1 LATQRPISAG
11 SPKAKL
17 VCELLVREKLL
28 GSAQVPSVFDRVQR
42 AGDRA
47 EDVIVNLGLVGETEM
62 LRCLASYFKVQFI
75 STEKL
80 AKVEVA
86 RPLLNTIPIRFAE
99 KVGICPVLFDQ
110 KAGAL
115 TVVTADPDDLE
126 ALREVQMASNAREVK
141 AVLARPAA
149 VKALIAKTYTADTHA
164 FAVLDRQA
172 QTEMHQMMH
181 YEHGNIVMDD
191 SSANAPPARR
201 DSNLHNRE
209 RMLSAGDMEPVPA
222 KASARSASA
231 RPAARRSP
239 VPPPPQLAPPL
250 AAPSISPPPTM
261 LTAGVEKGATGAS
274 FVELLNVLVSLLE
287 KSRADLR
294 GHSAHVARL
303 MRRMAE
309 KLSLD
314 AANTA
319 YLVAAAFIH
328 DLGKMGQYHL
338 TPLNCSEYDGH
349 KVAAQKSC
357 GIPSSLLEPVRLP
370 PEAIQAATRMYER
383 YDGKGFPDGIGGKD
397 IPLGARLLA
406 ICDTYADLTSNPRN
420 PFRKTL
426 SPQEACI
433 AIAKYKETIFD
444 PNLVDLFR
452 NTVLGEEIAAKLLA
466 NRSQALL
473 VDVDPEETTVLELRM
488 IEQGFVVKTAR
499 TPEQALKMLGEG
511 DTDLV
516 VSEIDLGKSDGLA
529 LLAEARKQPWGKD
542 MPWVIYTRR
551 QERAVAQKAFGLGVL
566 DYVNKPA
573 SADVLVAK
581 LKALLDQRASAS
593 PRNSRGVS
601 GSLREMGLPDMVQV
615 LFHGR
620 KSGNMQIRAP
630 EGSGEIHFVE
640 GNVVNARW
648 EGLKG
653 DTAFYA
659 MLKLTDG
666 EFGLDPSFKATE
678 RVINQSAEA
687 LLLEG
692 MRRMDEGLA

>member
-1 LATQRPISAG
+1 VATQRPIAAG

-28 GSAQVPSVFDRVQR
+28 ASAQVPSVFDRVQR
-42 AGDRA
+42 TSDRA
-47 EDVIVNLGLVGETEM
+47 EDVIVNLGLVGETDL

-86 RPLLNTIPIRFAE
+86 RPLLNTIPLRFAE
-99 KVGICPVLFDQ
+99 KVGVCPVLFDQ

-149 VKALIAKTYTADTHA
+149 VKALIAKTYSADAHA
-164 FAVLDRQA
+164 FAILDRQA
-172 QTEMHQMMH
+172 QAQMHQMMH

-201 DSNLHNRE
+201 DAALNNRE
-209 RMLSAGDMEPVPA
+209 RMLSAGDMDPVPA
-222 KASARSASA
+222 AKSAGRPASN

-239 VPPPPQLAPPL
+239 LPQPLPAAPAPLAPPAEPASML
-250 AAPSISPPPTM
+250 AAS
-261 LTAGVEKGATGAS
+261 AEKGITGAS

-287 KSRADLR
+287 SSRADLR
-294 GHSAHVARL
+294 GHSSHVARL
-303 MRRMAE
+303 MRRLAE

-370 PEAIQAATRMYER
+370 PETIQAATRMYER

-499 TPEQALKMLGEG
+499 SPEQALKILGEG
-511 DTDLV
+511 ETDLV

-620 KSGNMQIRAP
+620 KSGNLQIRAP

-648 EGLKG
+648 EDLKG
-653 DTAFYA
+653 DSAFYA

-692 MRRMDEGLA
+692 MRRMDEGLS